1 MRRRTTVH
9 EEVVTTGR
17 GYFDGQRQCVEG
29 SHEGFEHLA
38 AVLVLALALKVK
50 VIGQQPTLVIA
61 TQQNHLCR
69 PQDLGC
75 EQQQTDLGRER
86 STVHVVAQEQHLLL
100 CRVARFVQQH
110 TQVLELAVYV
120 AEHTHGRLHAQ
131 QRGLL
136 PERLGRLR
144 QDDLCGLHRN
154 FTLAQEV
161 GAQLAVVHS
170 GIVALEEILRCEAR
184 ALHQRHLVE
193 GEEAAVVHVADALV
207 LLQPLALNQVV
218 GRGIGELN
226 GNISAARRCHA
237 GRALVRLLLLLFVLL
252 LVLLAGRLVLRDA
265 RPSGGLGA
273 FPFLFI
279 GSRGLDFLGGV
290 VLVRLLLLDLLVD
303 GRQLRLVLLLL
314 FLVRPPPLLPPPP
327 PLLVPRAPLLLKALH
342 LLIQAL
348 LFLKQLPL
356 HLLLLGFGV
365 LLLFLAQAF
374 LLFL

>member
-273 FPFLFI
+273 FPFLMDI
-279 GSRGLDFLGGV
+279 IAGEAV
-290 VLVRLLLLDLLVD
+290 PVR
-303 GRQLRLVLLLL
+303 
-314 FLVRPPPLLPPPP
+314 
-327 PLLVPRAPLLLKALH
+327 
-342 LLIQAL
+342 
-348 LFLKQLPL
+348 
-356 HLLLLGFGV
+356 
-365 LLLFLAQAF
+365 
-374 LLFL
+374 